1 VVRGDVHV
9 AVMGCEVNGPGEAR
23 EADVGI
29 AYGHAGYGLLFKKG
43 KIVKRLKYDELE
55 IALLEEAQGIARG
68 EPRRGEADPSV
79 HSNGTALGSV
89 AGLHPQ
95 AEEILANTR
104 F

>member
-1 VVRGDVHV
+1 
-9 AVMGCEVNGPGEAR
+9 
-23 EADVGI
+23 VGI

-55 IALLEEAQGIARG
+55 VALLEEAQGIAS
-68 EPRRGEADPSV
+68 GEARIEEPDSAGP
-79 HSNGTALGSV
+79 SNGAAV
-89 AGLHPQ
+89 HPTHGMHPL